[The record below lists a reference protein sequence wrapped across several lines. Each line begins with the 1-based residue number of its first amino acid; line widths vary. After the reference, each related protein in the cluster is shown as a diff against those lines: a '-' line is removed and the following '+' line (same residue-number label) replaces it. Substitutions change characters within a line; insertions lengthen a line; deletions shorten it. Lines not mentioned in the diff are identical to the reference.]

1 VAEWVVVEVGR
12 QGDRDEGVEL
22 LPLLFKE
29 LNGRREDLSPDMF
42 DKPDN
47 NHLLIP
53 LLLYNL

>member
-1 VAEWVVVEVGR
+1 MVEVGR